1 MVLFVI
7 KPNNSLY
14 VIIHFILYTLLRWL
28 ALSALRP
35 MPLSSIFGNGVCYA
49 AVATDLKPTV
59 ASSCYLQPRP
69 RSTPP
74 LRGLA
79 DFGRIAT
86 LGEVPAVVASDM
98 CFHID
103 C

>member
-7 KPNNSLY
+7 KPNNSMY
-14 VIIHFILYTLLRWL
+14 VTIHFILYTLLRWL

-35 MPLSSIFGNGVCYA
+35 MPLSSIFGNGICYA
-49 AVATDLKPTV
+49 AVATDLKPSV
-59 ASSCYLQPRP
+59 AYICYLQLRP

-79 DFGRIAT
+79 SLAEQP
-86 LGEVPAVVASDM
+86 L
-98 CFHID
+98 
-103 C
+103 

>member
-59 ASSCYLQPRP
+59 ASCYLQPRP

-74 LRGLA
+74 LLGLA
-79 DFGRIAT
+79 DFGRIVT
-86 LGEVPAVVASDM
+86 LGGVSAVAASDQR
-98 CFHID
+98 FHIH

>member
-1 MVLFVI
+1 VVLFVI

-74 LRGLA
+74 LCGLV
-79 DFGRIAT
+79 DFGRTVT
-86 LGEVPAVVASDM
+86 LGEVSAVAASDQR
-98 CFHID
+98 FHIH

>member
-7 KPNNSLY
+7 KPNNSMY
-14 VIIHFILYTLLRWL
+14 VTIHFILYTLLRWL

-35 MPLSSIFGNGVCYA
+35 MPLSSIFGNCVCYA
-49 AVATDLKPTV
+49 AVATNLKPTV
-59 ASSCYLQPRP
+59 ATSCYLQPRP

-79 DFGRIAT
+79 GLAE
-86 LGEVPAVVASDM
+86 LPL
-98 CFHID
+98 
-103 C
+103 